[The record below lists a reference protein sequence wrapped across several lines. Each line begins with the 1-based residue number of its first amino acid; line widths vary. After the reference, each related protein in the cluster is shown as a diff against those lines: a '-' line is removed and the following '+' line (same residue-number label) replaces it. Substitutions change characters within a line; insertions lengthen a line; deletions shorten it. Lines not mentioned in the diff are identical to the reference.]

1 MLAADV
7 SRINFVRGD
16 LERNLAGDFLPFFL
30 PFFLL
35 FLRRETGGLDRNLSR
50 ISLGKFLREGFESLE
65 RFFRVFSNQRGLKFP
80 FVLFPSVSSRYST
93 PLYTTVLHNGRR
105 GFFYGRRTRKCWK
118 FISLEV
124 GRRTRFE
131 GVGLICGCKRV

>member
-1 MLAADV
+1 MFRELILS
-7 SRINFVRGD
+7 SRD
-16 LERNLAGDFLPFFL
+16 LERNLAGDFLPFFSPPPLL
-30 PFFLL
+30 PP
-35 FLRRETGGLDRNLSR
+35 FLRQARDRNLSR
-50 ISLGKFLREGFESLE
+50 ISLGKFLREGFEE
-65 RFFRVFSNQRGLKFP
+65 RFFRVFPNQRGLKFP

-93 PLYTTVLHNGRR
+93 PLYTTVLHSGRT

-131 GVGLICGCKRV
+131 GVGIICGCKRV

>member
-1 MLAADV
+1 MFHELILS
-7 SRINFVRGD
+7 SRGLGEKLGWR
-16 LERNLAGDFLPFFL
+16 LPSFFSPL
-30 PFFLL
+30 PLL
-35 FLRRETGGLDRNLSR
+35 LPFLRRETGGVDRNLSR
-50 ISLGKFLREGFESLE
+50 ISLGKFLREGFEE
-65 RFFRVFSNQRGLKFP
+65 RFFRVFPNQRGLKFP

-93 PLYTTVLHNGRR
+93 PLYTTVLHSGRT

-131 GVGLICGCKRV
+131 GVGIICGCKRV